1 VRRPAAYYQHLLGGE
16 RQAAGAEEAARLR
29 PLLSSH
35 AAWAWAG
42 SHGGHNQALLSG
54 ATSSGDGAAAAAE
67 ATASAGGGELLLAQG
82 QGGQQQGAVSGG
94 GGGGGGHDSAGL
106 SQLRVH
112 ADDTTVTVGA
122 RCDDRPYLS
131 ERPRSYSSLP
141 ARPERLHALLYLQWT
156 DSLRWVAPLGSC
168 AQRGRRGGAGS
179 GGVGRCHTACW
190 DLRRERPTAGHTSRE
205 LLASQARGSG
215 HGRYRG
221 FAPHPPMVSHEGTLL
236 W

>member
-35 AAWAWAG
+35 AVWAG

-54 ATSSGDGAAAAAE
+54 ATSSGDGAAAATE

-94 GGGGGGHDSAGL
+94 GGGGGHDSAGL

-122 RCDDRPYLS
+122 RCDD
-131 ERPRSYSSLP
+131 
-141 ARPERLHALLYLQWT
+141 
-156 DSLRWVAPLGSC
+156 LGSII
-168 AQRGRRGGAGS
+168 
-179 GGVGRCHTACW
+179 
-190 DLRRERPTAGHTSRE
+190 
-205 LLASQARGSG
+205 
-215 HGRYRG
+215 
-221 FAPHPPMVSHEGTLL
+221 
-236 W
+236 